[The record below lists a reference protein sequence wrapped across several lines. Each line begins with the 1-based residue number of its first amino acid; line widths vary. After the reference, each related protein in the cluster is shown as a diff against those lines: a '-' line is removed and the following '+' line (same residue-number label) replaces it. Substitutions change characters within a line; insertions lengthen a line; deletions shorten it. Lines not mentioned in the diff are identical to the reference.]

1 MPALHFT
8 VRWPDGSI
16 DRCYSPS
23 RAVRDYLAEGETYPL
38 ADFVGRSRRALQ
50 LASDRV
56 RTRHGF
62 ACSNAAAQLDAIER
76 AARSFREHSGAHV
89 TVIGFEE

>member
-23 RAVRDYLAEGETYPL
+23 RSVRDYLAEGETYPL
-38 ADFVGRSRRALQ
+38 ADFLGRSRSALE

-56 RTRHGF
+56 RMRHGH
-62 ACSNAAAQLDAIER
+62 ACSSAAAQLDAIER
-76 AARSFREHSGAHV
+76 SARSFRKQSDANV